1 MFGLIH
7 IYCGDG
13 KGKTTAA
20 VGLAVRC
27 AGRGNKV
34 LLVQF
39 LKSRD
44 SGELYS
50 LAKLPDIEVMRGKE
64 NKKFTFQMN
73 EEEKHALLI
82 EHNKMFEQVLAKIK
96 NGGYSLLILDEVIG
110 ALNAK
115 VFEMPKLIEFLR
127 HKPENLEV
135 VLTGRNPAPELVE
148 IADYVSEMR
157 KVKHPM
163 DKGIMAREGIEK
175 ITGGL
180 YEITKCTACG
190 YRKTQY
196 GNYR

>member
-64 NKKFTFQMN
+64 SKKFTFQMN

-148 IADYVSEMR
+148 IADYVSEVQ

-175 ITGGL
+175 
-180 YEITKCTACG
+180 
-190 YRKTQY
+190 
-196 GNYR
+196 

>member
-64 NKKFTFQMN
+64 SKKFTFQMN
-73 EEEKHALLI
+73 EEEKLALLI

-148 IADYVSEMR
+148 IADYVSEIR

-175 ITGGL
+175 
-180 YEITKCTACG
+180 
-190 YRKTQY
+190 
-196 GNYR
+196 

>member
-64 NKKFTFQMN
+64 SKKFTFQMN

-135 VLTGRNPAPELVE
+135 VLTGRNPEPELVE

-163 DKGIMAREGIEK
+163 DMGIMAREGIEK
-175 ITGGL
+175 
-180 YEITKCTACG
+180 
-190 YRKTQY
+190 
-196 GNYR
+196 

>member
-50 LAKLPDIEVMRGKE
+50 LAKLPDIEIMRGKE
-64 NKKFTFQMN
+64 SKKFTFQMN

-82 EHNKMFEQVLAKIK
+82 EHNKMFEQALAKIK

-175 ITGGL
+175 
-180 YEITKCTACG
+180 
-190 YRKTQY
+190 
-196 GNYR
+196 

>member
-7 IYCGDG
+7 IYCGNG

-50 LAKLPDIEVMRGKE
+50 LAKLPDIEVIRGKE
-64 NKKFTFQMN
+64 SKKFTFQMN

-110 ALNAK
+110 ALNAN

-175 ITGGL
+175 
-180 YEITKCTACG
+180 
-190 YRKTQY
+190 
-196 GNYR
+196 

>member
-64 NKKFTFQMN
+64 SKKFTFQMN

-135 VLTGRNPAPELVE
+135 VLTGRNPAPKLVE

-175 ITGGL
+175 
-180 YEITKCTACG
+180 
-190 YRKTQY
+190 
-196 GNYR
+196 

>member
-34 LLVQF
+34 LLGQF

-50 LAKLPDIEVMRGKE
+50 LAKLSDIEVMRGKE
-64 NKKFTFQMN
+64 SKKFTFQMN

-82 EHNKMFEQVLAKIK
+82 EHNKMFEQVLEKIK

-175 ITGGL
+175 
-180 YEITKCTACG
+180 
-190 YRKTQY
+190 
-196 GNYR
+196 

>member
-50 LAKLPDIEVMRGKE
+50 LAKLPDIEIMRGKE
-64 NKKFTFQMN
+64 SKKFTFQMN

-82 EHNKMFEQVLAKIK
+82 DHNKMFEQVLAKIK

-115 VFEMPKLIEFLR
+115 VFEMPKLVEFLR

-148 IADYVSEMR
+148 IADYVSEIR

-175 ITGGL
+175 
-180 YEITKCTACG
+180 
-190 YRKTQY
+190 
-196 GNYR
+196 

>member
-20 VGLAVRC
+20 IGLAVRC

-50 LAKLPDIEVMRGKE
+50 LARLPDIEVMRGKE
-64 NKKFTFQMN
+64 SKKFTFQMN
-73 EEEKHALLI
+73 GEEKHALLL
-82 EHNKMFEQVLAKIK
+82 EHNKMFEQVLEKIK
-96 NGGYSLLILDEVIG
+96 TGNYSLLILDEVIG
-110 ALNAK
+110 AVNAK
-115 VFEMPKLIEFLR
+115 VFDLHKLTAFLR
-127 HKPENLEV
+127 SKPENLEV
-135 VLTGRNPAPELVE
+135 VLTGRNPAPELLE
-148 IADYVSEMR
+148 LADYVSEMR
-157 KVKHPM
+157 KIKHPM

-175 ITGGL
+175 
-180 YEITKCTACG
+180 
-190 YRKTQY
+190 
-196 GNYR
+196 

>member
-64 NKKFTFQMN
+64 SQKFTFQMN

-175 ITGGL
+175 
-180 YEITKCTACG
+180 
-190 YRKTQY
+190 
-196 GNYR
+196 

>member
-64 NKKFTFQMN
+64 SKKFTFQMN

-82 EHNKMFEQVLAKIK
+82 EHNKMFEQVLEKIK

-163 DKGIMAREGIEK
+163 DRGIMAREGIEK
-175 ITGGL
+175 
-180 YEITKCTACG
+180 
-190 YRKTQY
+190 
-196 GNYR
+196 

>member
-64 NKKFTFQMN
+64 SKKFTFQMN

-135 VLTGRNPAPELVE
+135 VLTGRNPAPEFVE

-175 ITGGL
+175 
-180 YEITKCTACG
+180 
-190 YRKTQY
+190 
-196 GNYR
+196 

>member
-64 NKKFTFQMN
+64 SKKFTFQMN

-157 KVKHPM
+157 KVKHPL

-175 ITGGL
+175 
-180 YEITKCTACG
+180 
-190 YRKTQY
+190 
-196 GNYR
+196 

>member
-27 AGRGNKV
+27 AGRGNTV

-64 NKKFTFQMN
+64 SKKFTFQMN
-73 EEEKHALLI
+73 EEEKHVLLI

-135 VLTGRNPAPELVE
+135 VLTGRSPAPELVE

-175 ITGGL
+175 
-180 YEITKCTACG
+180 
-190 YRKTQY
+190 
-196 GNYR
+196 

>member
-39 LKSRD
+39 LKSRY

-50 LAKLPDIEVMRGKE
+50 LAKLPDIEIMRGKE
-64 NKKFTFQMN
+64 SKKFTFQMN

-96 NGGYSLLILDEVIG
+96 NDGYSLLILDEVIG

-175 ITGGL
+175 
-180 YEITKCTACG
+180 
-190 YRKTQY
+190 
-196 GNYR
+196 

>member
-64 NKKFTFQMN
+64 SKKFTFQMN

-82 EHNKMFEQVLAKIK
+82 EHNKMFEQVLEIIK

-175 ITGGL
+175 
-180 YEITKCTACG
+180 
-190 YRKTQY
+190 
-196 GNYR
+196 

>member
-1 MFGLIH
+1 MEKARIH

-64 NKKFTFQMN
+64 SKKFTFQMN

-175 ITGGL
+175 
-180 YEITKCTACG
+180 
-190 YRKTQY
+190 
-196 GNYR
+196 

>member
-39 LKSRD
+39 LKSRE

-64 NKKFTFQMN
+64 SKKFTFQMN

-175 ITGGL
+175 
-180 YEITKCTACG
+180 
-190 YRKTQY
+190 
-196 GNYR
+196 

>member
-64 NKKFTFQMN
+64 SKKFTFQMN

-82 EHNKMFEQVLAKIK
+82 EHNKMFEQVLEKIK
-96 NGGYSLLILDEVIG
+96 NGGYSLLILDELIG

-175 ITGGL
+175 
-180 YEITKCTACG
+180 
-190 YRKTQY
+190 
-196 GNYR
+196 

>member
-20 VGLAVRC
+20 IGLAVRC

-50 LAKLPDIEVMRGKE
+50 LARLPDIEVMRGKE
-64 NKKFTFQMN
+64 SKKFTFQMN
-73 EEEKHALLI
+73 DEEKHALLL
-82 EHNKMFEQVLAKIK
+82 EHNKMFEQVLEKIK
-96 NGGYSLLILDEVIG
+96 TGNYSLLILDEVIG
-110 ALNAK
+110 AVNAK
-115 VFEMPKLIEFLR
+115 VFDLHKLTAFLR
-127 HKPENLEV
+127 SKPENLEV
-135 VLTGRNPAPELVE
+135 VLTGRNPAPELLE
-148 IADYVSEMR
+148 LADYVSEMR
-157 KVKHPM
+157 KIKHPM

-175 ITGGL
+175 
-180 YEITKCTACG
+180 
-190 YRKTQY
+190 
-196 GNYR
+196 

>member
-1 MFGLIH
+1 MKQLGYLH

-50 LAKLPDIEVMRGKE
+50 LAKLPDIEIMRGKE
-64 NKKFTFQMN
+64 SKKFTFQMN

-82 EHNKMFEQVLAKIK
+82 EHNKMFEQVLEKIK

-175 ITGGL
+175 
-180 YEITKCTACG
+180 
-190 YRKTQY
+190 
-196 GNYR
+196 

>member
-50 LAKLPDIEVMRGKE
+50 LTKLPDIEVMRGKE
-64 NKKFTFQMN
+64 SKKFTFQMN

-163 DKGIMAREGIEK
+163 DKGIMAREGIENNRRF
-175 ITGGL
+175 I
-180 YEITKCTACG
+180 
-190 YRKTQY
+190 
-196 GNYR
+196 

>member
-1 MFGLIH
+1 MVGLIH

-64 NKKFTFQMN
+64 SKKFTFQMN

-175 ITGGL
+175 
-180 YEITKCTACG
+180 
-190 YRKTQY
+190 
-196 GNYR
+196 

>member
-64 NKKFTFQMN
+64 SKKFTFQMN
-73 EEEKHALLI
+73 EEEKYALLI

-175 ITGGL
+175 
-180 YEITKCTACG
+180 
-190 YRKTQY
+190 
-196 GNYR
+196 

>member
-64 NKKFTFQMN
+64 SKKFTFQMN

-148 IADYVSEMR
+148 IANYVSEMR

-175 ITGGL
+175 
-180 YEITKCTACG
+180 
-190 YRKTQY
+190 
-196 GNYR
+196 

>member
-50 LAKLPDIEVMRGKE
+50 LAKLQDIEVMRGKE
-64 NKKFTFQMN
+64 SKKFTFQMN

-135 VLTGRNPAPELVE
+135 VLTGSNPAPELVE

-175 ITGGL
+175 
-180 YEITKCTACG
+180 
-190 YRKTQY
+190 
-196 GNYR
+196 

>member
-44 SGELYS
+44 SGEIYS

-64 NKKFTFQMN
+64 SKKFTFQMN

-157 KVKHPM
+157 KVKHAM

-175 ITGGL
+175 
-180 YEITKCTACG
+180 
-190 YRKTQY
+190 
-196 GNYR
+196 

>member
-64 NKKFTFQMN
+64 SKKFTFQMN

-82 EHNKMFEQVLAKIK
+82 EHNKMFELVLAKIK
-96 NGGYSLLILDEVIG
+96 NDGYSLLILDEVIG

-175 ITGGL
+175 
-180 YEITKCTACG
+180 
-190 YRKTQY
+190 
-196 GNYR
+196 

>member
-64 NKKFTFQMN
+64 SKKFTFQMN

-82 EHNKMFEQVLAKIK
+82 EHNKMFEQVLAKVK

-175 ITGGL
+175 
-180 YEITKCTACG
+180 
-190 YRKTQY
+190 
-196 GNYR
+196 

>member
-64 NKKFTFQMN
+64 SKKFTFQMN

-82 EHNKMFEQVLAKIK
+82 EHNKMFEQVLEKIK

-115 VFEMPKLIEFLR
+115 VFEMLKLIEFLR

-175 ITGGL
+175 
-180 YEITKCTACG
+180 
-190 YRKTQY
+190 
-196 GNYR
+196 

>member
-20 VGLAVRC
+20 IGLAVRC

-64 NKKFTFQMN
+64 SKKFTFQMN

-157 KVKHPM
+157 KIKHPM

-175 ITGGL
+175 
-180 YEITKCTACG
+180 
-190 YRKTQY
+190 
-196 GNYR
+196 

>member
-64 NKKFTFQMN
+64 SKKFTFQMN

-96 NGGYSLLILDEVIG
+96 NGSYSLLILDEVIG

-175 ITGGL
+175 
-180 YEITKCTACG
+180 
-190 YRKTQY
+190 
-196 GNYR
+196 

>member
-34 LLVQF
+34 LMVQF

-64 NKKFTFQMN
+64 SKKFTFQMN

-157 KVKHPM
+157 KIKHPM

-175 ITGGL
+175 
-180 YEITKCTACG
+180 
-190 YRKTQY
+190 
-196 GNYR
+196 

>member
-64 NKKFTFQMN
+64 SKKFTFQMN

-115 VFEMPKLIEFLR
+115 VFEMQKLTEFLR

-175 ITGGL
+175 
-180 YEITKCTACG
+180 
-190 YRKTQY
+190 
-196 GNYR
+196 

>member
-44 SGELYS
+44 SGEIYS

-64 NKKFTFQMN
+64 SKKFTFQMN

-175 ITGGL
+175 
-180 YEITKCTACG
+180 
-190 YRKTQY
+190 
-196 GNYR
+196 

>member
-50 LAKLPDIEVMRGKE
+50 LAKLPDVEVMRGKE
-64 NKKFTFQMN
+64 SKKFTFQMN

-115 VFEMPKLIEFLR
+115 VFEMQKLTEFLR

-175 ITGGL
+175 
-180 YEITKCTACG
+180 
-190 YRKTQY
+190 
-196 GNYR
+196 

>member
-50 LAKLPDIEVMRGKE
+50 LAKLPDIEVMRGKGS
-64 NKKFTFQMN
+64 KKFTFQMN

-135 VLTGRNPAPELVE
+135 VLTGRNPAQELVE

-175 ITGGL
+175 
-180 YEITKCTACG
+180 
-190 YRKTQY
+190 
-196 GNYR
+196 

>member
-64 NKKFTFQMN
+64 SKKFTFQMN

-82 EHNKMFEQVLAKIK
+82 EHNKMFEQILSKIK
-96 NGGYSLLILDEVIG
+96 NGGYSLLIFDEVIG

-175 ITGGL
+175 
-180 YEITKCTACG
+180 
-190 YRKTQY
+190 
-196 GNYR
+196 